1 MIGGDL
7 YHSSDRTSSPKGG
20 KYSSWEEL
28 FYFVAILTTLT
39 FAWLYLAGW
48 QFAAHYLKGFQFGPS
63 GADIA
68 FDFLPLLGLR
78 VPAHYPLAA
87 LVGGILVFVT
97 LWLVGPS
104 DIDTIPAKWSVPAAA
119 LVIIVAFWLG
129 FRGGKTAGEHH
140 FRQLIADNY
149 LILARVRVLLK
160 PSGDDVIA
168 SDSGVEHPA
177 LGCHRLLLEN
187 EQSVF
192 LVRPR
197 HEEKNAVL
205 PVVTIP
211 RQNIATLIILTQR
224 GNCT

>member
-1 MIGGDL
+1 MTSGDIPQSPDPTP
-7 YHSSDRTSSPKGG
+7 SSEGG

-39 FAWLYLAGW
+39 FAWLYLSGW
-48 QFAAHYLKGFQFGPS
+48 QFAAHYLKGFRFGPS

-78 VPAHYPLAA
+78 VPAQYPFAA
-87 LVGGILVFVT
+87 FVGGVLVFVT

-104 DIDTIPAKWSVPAAA
+104 DIHIVPARWSVPVAAV
-119 LVIIVAFWLG
+119 VIIAAFWLG
-129 FRGGKTAGEHH
+129 FKGGKASGEHH
-140 FRQLIADNY
+140 FAQLIADNY
-149 LILARVRVLLK
+149 LGLARVRVLLN
-160 PSGDDVIA
+160 PTGDEVIA

-224 GNCT
+224 GNCP